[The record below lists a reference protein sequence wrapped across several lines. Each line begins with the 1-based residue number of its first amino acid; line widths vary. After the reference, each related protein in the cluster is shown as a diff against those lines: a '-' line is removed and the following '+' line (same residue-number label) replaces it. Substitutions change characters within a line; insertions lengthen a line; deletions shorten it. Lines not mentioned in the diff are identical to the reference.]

1 MEPTRLQEPAIYSQI
16 LIKTLSRQ
24 GFRNEESSAS
34 QVLYLRNSCFYNY
47 LETLVTKCWLIHFLL
62 LVSPYTWYG
71 KTRVTSC
78 ELRVESLKARVK
90 IQKHELK
97 FKSAS
102 YKFKSTSYEIESMSY
117 EFESTS
123 SRIIKSLDH

>member
-24 GFRNEESSAS
+24 EFRNEESSAS
-34 QVLYLRNSCFYNY
+34 QVLYQRNSCFYNY

-78 ELRVESLKARVK
+78 ELRVESLKARVE
-90 IQKHELK
+90 IQKCE
-97 FKSAS
+97 
-102 YKFKSTSYEIESMSY
+102 FKSTSYEFKSTSYEFKSTSY

-123 SRIIKSLDH
+123 SRIIKSLNH